1 MSNPK
6 SKKSKYIFMFGRI
19 GVVLCGI
26 LWAAIWLSREQRW
39 QKLID
44 IFGGMN
50 LGVFAAVLCVFIIAM
65 LLITLRWL
73 VLLRTQGI
81 RISYWAGGRLYFLG
95 WFYNNFMPSSV
106 GGDLIRAW
114 YVTGHTDKKFEA
126 VLSVF
131 VDRVLGLV
139 STLMI
144 AVFFYLVFL
153 RPEAGRLDI
162 SLKADLIK
170 SVSEHRGVFL
180 GAILI
185 FTAVLCGILVFDKGR
200 RLLSRVLGRAVEYG
214 RRILVRLKRAIVV
227 YCRRPLVIFEAVGL
241 TVFLQILT
249 ITAFWFL
256 GASLG
261 IDISVK
267 YYYVFFTLAW
277 VFGAVPVSIGGAVVV
292 ESLLAYMFIRFA
304 GVEAESAL
312 ALALCQRI
320 VWMLASL
327 PGAVIHIM
335 GAHLPKEIS
344 VDYQEGIN

>member
-1 MSNPK
+1 MAAEK

-26 LWAAIWLSREQRW
+26 LWAAVWLSKEQRW
-39 QKLID
+39 QKLTD
-44 IFGGMN
+44 IFRGMN
-50 LGVFAAVLCVFIIAM
+50 LAVFAAVLCVFIIAV

-73 VLLRTQGI
+73 LLLGSQGI
-81 RISYWAGGRLYFLG
+81 SISYWAAVRLYFLG
-95 WFYNNFMPSSV
+95 LFYNNFMPGSA

-114 YVTGHTDKKFEA
+114 YVTTHTDKKFEA

-144 AVFFYLVFL
+144 GVFFYVLFLREEIGKLGVGLKTDFLKSVIEYRTVFL
-153 RPEAGRLDI
+153 VVVLV
-162 SLKADLIK
+162 L
-170 SVSEHRGVFL
+170 
-180 GAILI
+180 
-185 FTAVLCGILVFDKGR
+185 AVILCGVLLLDKGR
-200 RLLSRVLGRAVEYG
+200 KLLQRTWRKVVEHGGKAFGKLRDSMVIYCHKPLAVFG
-214 RRILVRLKRAIVV
+214 AI
-227 YCRRPLVIFEAVGL
+227 GL

-261 IDISVK
+261 IDINVK

-277 VFGAVPVSIGGAVVV
+277 VLGAVPVSIGGAVVV
-292 ESLLAYMFIRFA
+292 ESLLVYMFIRFA
-304 GVEAESAL
+304 CVEEASAV
-312 ALALCQRI
+312 AMALCQRI

-327 PGAVIHIM
+327 PGAVIHIT